1 MKPSEIRNMSAAEIN
16 AKVNELRNEAMNLR
30 FQDVSGQLTDYSR
43 VREVR
48 RDPLLVLSVAVVRKW
63 KRPRQKRR
71 RLPSRRLPGQV
82 GPQPLPTG
90 RRAAAGALR
99 CSSPCSR

>member
-16 AKVNELRNEAMNLR
+16 AKVSELRNEAMNLR

-48 RDPLLVLSVAVVRKW
+48 RDIA
-63 KRPRQKRR
+63 
-71 RLPSRRLPGQV
+71 RLN
-82 GPQPLPTG
+82 TI
-90 RRAAAGALR
+90 LR
-99 CSSPCSR
+99 EKELKSEGEA

>member
-1 MKPSEIRNMSAAEIN
+1 MKPSEIREMSAAEIN

-48 RDPLLVLSVAVVRKW
+48 RDIA
-63 KRPRQKRR
+63 
-71 RLPSRRLPGQV
+71 RLK
-82 GPQPLPTG
+82 TI
-90 RRAAAGALR
+90 LR
-99 CSSPCSR
+99 EKELKSEGEA

>member
-16 AKVNELRNEAMNLR
+16 AKVKELRNEAMNLR

-48 RDPLLVLSVAVVRKW
+48 RDIARMK
-63 KRPRQKRR
+63 
-71 RLPSRRLPGQV
+71 
-82 GPQPLPTG
+82 TI
-90 RRAAAGALR
+90 LR
-99 CSSPCSR
+99 EMELKSEGKA

>member
-16 AKVNELRNEAMNLR
+16 AKVNELLNEAMNLR

-48 RDPLLVLSVAVVRKW
+48 RDIARLL
-63 KRPRQKRR
+63 
-71 RLPSRRLPGQV
+71 
-82 GPQPLPTG
+82 TI
-90 RRAAAGALR
+90 LR
-99 CSSPCSR
+99 EMELKEGKA

>member
-48 RDPLLVLSVAVVRKW
+48 RDIA
-63 KRPRQKRR
+63 
-71 RLPSRRLPGQV
+71 RLN
-82 GPQPLPTG
+82 TI
-90 RRAAAGALR
+90 LR
-99 CSSPCSR
+99 EKELKSEGEA

>member
-48 RDPLLVLSVAVVRKW
+48 RDIA
-63 KRPRQKRR
+63 
-71 RLPSRRLPGQV
+71 RLNTILREKELKSEG
-82 GPQPLPTG
+82 
-90 RRAAAGALR
+90 GA
-99 CSSPCSR
+99 

>member
-1 MKPSEIRNMSAAEIN
+1 MKPSEIREMSAAEIN

-48 RDPLLVLSVAVVRKW
+48 RDIARLL
-63 KRPRQKRR
+63 
-71 RLPSRRLPGQV
+71 
-82 GPQPLPTG
+82 TI
-90 RRAAAGALR
+90 LR
-99 CSSPCSR
+99 EMELKEGKA

>member
-16 AKVNELRNEAMNLR
+16 AKINELRNEAMNLR

-48 RDPLLVLSVAVVRKW
+48 RDIARLLTIQRELELKKEGEA
-63 KRPRQKRR
+63 
-71 RLPSRRLPGQV
+71 
-82 GPQPLPTG
+82 
-90 RRAAAGALR
+90 
-99 CSSPCSR
+99 

>member
-48 RDPLLVLSVAVVRKW
+48 RDIARLL
-63 KRPRQKRR
+63 
-71 RLPSRRLPGQV
+71 
-82 GPQPLPTG
+82 TI
-90 RRAAAGALR
+90 LR
-99 CSSPCSR
+99 EMELKEGKA

>member
-16 AKVNELRNEAMNLR
+16 AKVEELRNEAMNLR

-48 RDPLLVLSVAVVRKW
+48 RDIARLL
-63 KRPRQKRR
+63 
-71 RLPSRRLPGQV
+71 
-82 GPQPLPTG
+82 TI
-90 RRAAAGALR
+90 LR
-99 CSSPCSR
+99 EMELKEGKA

>member
-16 AKVNELRNEAMNLR
+16 AKVSELRNEAMNLR

-48 RDPLLVLSVAVVRKW
+48 RDIARLLTILREMELKEGRDSSD
-63 KRPRQKRR
+63 
-71 RLPSRRLPGQV
+71 LPSSPRWEG
-82 GPQPLPTG
+82 
-90 RRAAAGALR
+90 
-99 CSSPCSR
+99 CS

>member
-16 AKVNELRNEAMNLR
+16 AKVKELRNEAMNLR

-48 RDPLLVLSVAVVRKW
+48 RDIARLL
-63 KRPRQKRR
+63 
-71 RLPSRRLPGQV
+71 
-82 GPQPLPTG
+82 TI
-90 RRAAAGALR
+90 LR
-99 CSSPCSR
+99 EKEMKEEGKA